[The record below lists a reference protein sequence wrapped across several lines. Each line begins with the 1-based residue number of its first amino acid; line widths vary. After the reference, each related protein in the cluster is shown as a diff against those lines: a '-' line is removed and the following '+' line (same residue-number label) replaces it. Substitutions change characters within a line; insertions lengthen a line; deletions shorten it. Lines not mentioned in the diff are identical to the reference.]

1 MPRDVETETGGDGCT
16 WRACCWSGAR
26 SEKPGAAKAK
36 AIDVVRSWPRPEID
50 KLKRIIRNG
59 LSLFIDRLLI
69 VGQ

>member
-1 MPRDVETETGGDGCT
+1 MALLVVALRQIAVVGYC
-16 WRACCWSGAR
+16 
-26 SEKPGAAKAK
+26 EKPGAAKAK

-50 KLKRIIRNG
+50 KLKQVIRNG